1 MTIESYFPVEQ
12 LTAERAA
19 GAAPAAR
26 AAADPVTPGASGAPA
41 RLLGLTPEDITAYF
55 ARIAEAVERDDP
67 GPAARGGW
75 EERERLRVSTWVRQ
89 VYAHPLSP
97 AVFALPADRV
107 IRGVQLREAA
117 ELAFRIDAGRARA
130 KAARPSAEV
139 RATAAVASAW
149 AITADALSRSPR
161 PPRERVVGDVWTI
174 VRETIEPALRPT
186 GAAFSRSHGS
196 W

>member
-12 LTAERAA
+12 LIADRAACAVPPAQAAEPAA
-19 GAAPAAR
+19 GA
-26 AAADPVTPGASGAPA
+26 SGSSAQ
-41 RLLGLTPEDITAYF
+41 LLGLAPEDLAAYF

-75 EERERLRVSTWVRQ
+75 EERERLRFSTWVRQ

-107 IRGVQLREAA
+107 IRESQSREAA
-117 ELAFRIDAGRARA
+117 ELAFRIDVGRARA
-130 KAARPSAEV
+130 KAPKPSAEV
-139 RATAAVASAW
+139 RATAAVAAAW
-149 AITADALSRSPR
+149 AIAADALSRSPR

-186 GAAFSRSHGS
+186 GTAFARSHGS